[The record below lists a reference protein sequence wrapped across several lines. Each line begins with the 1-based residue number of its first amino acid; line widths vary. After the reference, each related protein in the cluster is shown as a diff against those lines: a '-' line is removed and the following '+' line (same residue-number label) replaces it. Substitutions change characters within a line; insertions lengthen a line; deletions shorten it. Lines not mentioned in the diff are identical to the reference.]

1 MMILNPHPVELP
13 TNRGQPIRGNSRVVA
28 SEATV
33 AAVNEIASA
42 VASEASPAASEATAR
57 LVNSPNAERIA
68 RRVRDQIPRAINER
82 GKTEVENNTAM
93 NNTAEANKALS
104 EALAEPQSDRLK
116 VIAPTRAAVR
126 LVAATPAKAASNPL
140 VDLNVHNRR
149 LPSHQGE
156 PPPMRLTLPAQPPK
170 ANQQKRNRCQIGNA
184 LPPCLDLKAANQK
197 NPRQNP
203 AKASRVESSHQ
214 LPSRWLTYS
223 PQPNYRKSEH
233 HAL

>member
-13 TNRGQPIRGNSRVVA
+13 INRGQPIRGQPIRDNSRAVA

-42 VASEASPAASEATAR
+42 VASAAENAVASEASPAASEATAQ
-57 LVNSPNAERIA
+57 LVNSPNAEMNA
-68 RRVRDQIPRAINER
+68 RRVRDQIPRAINEHS
-82 GKTEVENNTAM
+82 KTEVVNNTAR
-93 NNTAEANKALS
+93 NSTAVANKALS

-116 VIAPTRAAVR
+116 AIALTRAAVR

-149 LPSHQGE
+149 LPPHQGE

-184 LPPCLDLKAANQK
+184 LPPCLD
-197 NPRQNP
+197 
-203 AKASRVESSHQ
+203 
-214 LPSRWLTYS
+214 
-223 PQPNYRKSEH
+223 
-233 HAL
+233 